1 MSNQTFSKLLVVFLG
16 MRSILMITCTF
27 VPFGM
32 NQGLSNHFL
41 VIQQS
46 QQTQSSCKV
55 DFFGSPT
62 FLKGLPKLKIVVV
75 VVITTKLCATTTYIT
90 NGLNVVSTQDA
101 PSWQGLVDSI
111 GWNRNFDGTPAFS
124 FFKSSCLFL
133 AIVGYITFMWLEGDV
148 TTQPNNGK
156 TRFGTK
162 INVTCPFVLQSFL
175 SQTQHGLDNSNIIPV
190 WIM

>member
-1 MSNQTFSKLLVVFLG
+1 MLNQTFSKLLVVFLG
-16 MRSILMITCTF
+16 MCSILMITCTF

-62 FLKGLPKLKIVVV
+62 FLKGLPKLEA
-75 VVITTKLCATTTYIT
+75 TKMNIT

-111 GWNRNFDGTPAFS
+111 GWNRKFDGTPAFS
-124 FFKSSCLFL
+124 FFKSSCMFL
-133 AIVGYITFMWLEGDV
+133 AVVGYITFMWLEGDV

-156 TRFGTK
+156 TRFSSK